1 MGNTNQNS
9 PLGALP
15 VWLAGGLFLNLAA
28 NGYTQVL
35 AEAGVYSGLV
45 INTGGTTSSL
55 GLYDGL
61 SATVTMTIA
70 TPGVVTW
77 TAHGLAAGDAVKFT
91 TTGALPTG
99 ITAGTTY
106 YVISAGLTANTF
118 RVSATVGG
126 AAINT
131 TGSQSGVHTGWDVT
145 RKIGDFDTTTQGNLP
160 CGTNGALVNDGL
172 IAIAA
177 GGAAADLTVLYR

>member
-1 MGNTNQNS
+1 MSNNNQSS

-15 VWLAGGLFLNLAA
+15 VWLAGSSFQNLAA
-28 NGYTQVL
+28 NGYTQIK
-35 AEAGVYSGLV
+35 EGAGVYSGAV
-45 INTGGTTSSL
+45 VNTAGTTSSL
-55 GLYDGL
+55 TLYDGI
-61 SATVTMTIA
+61 SSVITMTIA

-77 TAHGLAAGDAVKFT
+77 ADHPFEAGDAVKFT

-106 YVISAGLTANTF
+106 YIIAAGLTANAF

-131 TGSQSGVHTGWDVT
+131 SGSQSGVHTAWDVT
-145 RKIGDFDTTTQGNLP
+145 RKIAGLNTSAIINLP
-160 CGTNGALVNDGL
+160 CGVNGALVEEGL

-177 GGAAADLTVLYR
+177 GAGAADVTVLYR